1 MHKDSTLSLKRL
13 QAEAL
18 QLRVVLRSNR
28 RLEGTLTPTL
38 QMTGQRD
45 NHVMIDIAERHL
57 RVTKREVMLP
67 AVQQPIHAADKS
79 RNGRHGVGGQ
89 QRVQLLAKANHG
101 LLRREHVQIATLAA
115 MQVAVVSACV

>member
-1 MHKDSTLSLKRL
+1 MHKDSTLSLEQL

-18 QLRVVLRSNR
+18 QLGVERRSNR
-28 RLEGTLTPTL
+28 GLEGALTPTL

-45 NHVMIDIAERHL
+45 NHVVIDIAERHL
-57 RVTKREVMLP
+57 RVAKREVMFP

-89 QRVQLLAKANHG
+89 QRVQLLAKASHG
-101 LLRREHVQIATLAA
+101 L
-115 MQVAVVSACV
+115 